1 MKIPLDRLGCQ
12 VCIGPTARTAASRTA
27 CTTWEIMCMWSLQ
40 RPTCSLTSSAL
51 RGCGKIQLVRM
62 SLLQENSRVK
72 LLILSFQFYIFSSVD
87 VTSFICRTVW
97 TSEYFFLLFL
107 SCFFLKDITNRKF
120 LEQHVLLLVFIPAYP
135 QIVNLAGMG
144 FWVGWTPCNLGAEQ
158 HYFSVLRNLNK
169 SWAQVSF
176 DLEN

>member
-1 MKIPLDRLGCQ
+1 MYVEPAEANLQPHI
-12 VCIGPTARTAASRTA
+12 VCIERL
-27 CTTWEIMCMWSLQ
+27 WED
-40 RPTCSLTSSAL
+40 SA
-51 RGCGKIQLVRM
+51 GK
-62 SLLQENSRVK
+62 ENSRVK
-72 LLILSFQFYIFSSVD
+72 LILLSFQFYIFSSVD

-144 FWVGWTPCNLGAEQ
+144 F
-158 HYFSVLRNLNK
+158 
-169 SWAQVSF
+169 
-176 DLEN
+176 